1 MKTKFKYYEYSLPSI
16 NKFDNVQAWT
26 KIFAVLCSP
35 YQVFWTPKTQ
45 VTQIT
50 IGPAILALIQI
61 HYFRLLLHCIKTEQ
75 VMHMNL
81 QYQFLDLAPSH
92 SNGFI

>member
-1 MKTKFKYYEYSLPSI
+1 MYRHEPRSLLYCALLI
-16 NKFDNVQAWT
+16 KCFELL
-26 KIFAVLCSP
+26 KHKLL
-35 YQVFWTPKTQ
+35 
-45 VTQIT
+45 QIT
-50 IGPAILALIQI
+50 IGPAILALIRI